1 MFGNINFEPRPC
13 FQLQC
18 KHRKGSDRSLS
29 TSLID
34 TPTFLWPPVAA
45 AFALNSVPGIPK
57 RETYVTIKVIEKRNL
72 NKNVPHIASEALLNV
87 SHESLLIPRPPF

>member
-1 MFGNINFEPRPC
+1 M
-13 FQLQC
+13 
-18 KHRKGSDRSLS
+18 
-29 TSLID
+29 D

-45 AFALNSVPGIPK
+45 VFALNSVPGIPK